1 MISLIFGRVFRKLD
15 SSHQFHGDFFMP
27 IIKNFGFLWERKFIY
42 RGSGG
47 DGNAGHLRAKARALP
62 EADFRDQIGV
72 YVLYDR
78 NQSIVYVGQAGN
90 GNATLFTRLRNHM
103 DGPLWNRW
111 EYFSWIGF
119 RDVNADGKLSNQQ
132 SVDSGVSGFKY
143 ADALNEIEG
152 ILIEII
158 EPKLNKQGGKL
169 KGAVEYF
176 QDIDDRIQEVS
187 NHDLRGELHRISN
200 ALDSLALAK

>member
-1 MISLIFGRVFRKLD
+1 
-15 SSHQFHGDFFMP
+15 MP
-27 IIKNFGFLWERKFIY
+27 IIKNFGFLWERKYIH
-42 RGSGG
+42 RGWGG
-47 DGNAGHLRAKARALP
+47 DGNAGHLKGFSGKSSV
-62 EADFRDQIGV
+62 DFREQIGV

-90 GNATLFTRLRNHM
+90 GNASLFTRLRNHM

-119 RDVNADGKLSNQQ
+119 RDVNANGSLSDKQ

-143 ADALNEIEG
+143 SDALNEIEG

-169 KGAVEYF
+169 KGATEYF
-176 QDIDDRIQEVS
+176 QYIDEKVAGVS
-187 NHDLRGELHRISN
+187 NHDLYAEILNLSKTVESLRG
-200 ALDSLALAK
+200 